1 MPIEIR
7 ELVIKAV
14 VSDATEQNRANG
26 MPSGTESGE
35 DQPSE
40 QVEDLTR
47 HILEVIREDKN
58 ER

>member
-14 VSDATEQNRANG
+14 VSNATEQNRGNG
-26 MPSGTESGE
+26 MSSGTESGE

-40 QVEDLTR
+40 AVEDLAR
-47 HILEVIREDKN
+47 LILEVIREHNN

>member
-7 ELVIKAV
+7 ELVIRAV
-14 VSDATEQNRANG
+14 VSNATEQNRENG
-26 MPSGTESGE
+26 TSSGTESGG

-47 HILEVIREDKN
+47 YILEVIREHKN